1 MTTAEKEFVDV
12 LDAVK
17 SIVPTLRENGQLAE
31 QQRWIPDENLQLL
44 DKAGVFRLVTERRHG
59 GLDASIAQQCAV
71 LAEIGRGCPSTA
83 WVSTVWLASSWVARG
98 HSAQAKEE
106 IWSTPSV
113 RVSGV
118 FSPFPT
124 ATLTP
129 VDGGYL
135 LNGFWKFNT
144 GCRGADWN
152 GMSATL
158 TLPDGTTEEMATIV
172 PIGEFEFADDWNV
185 SSVAATGSSTTTAKD
200 IFVPAHRVQKLHVL
214 LEGADSRSEPGK
226 TDRNYSLG
234 EFAVAQAVGTFIGIA
249 KGALELFME
258 RLPGRGIAY
267 TAWTEQSKHPFTQIQ
282 VGTVSAKIAAAEGLS
297 AGVNELVQR
306 RADEGVELTAL
317 EKGKVRGDSAYAMQ
331 LAREAVEILY
341 NASGAT
347 GIQLSV
353 PLQRFHR
360 DIQGLSLHGLGLLST
375 NMEIYGRAVLGLD
388 ADGAF

>member
-1 MTTAEKEFVDV
+1 MTTAETEFADV
-12 LDAVK
+12 LEAVRGV
-17 SIVPTLRENGQLAE
+17 VPTLRENGRQAE
-31 QQRWIPDENLQLL
+31 QQRWIPEENLQLL
-44 DKAGVFRLVTERRHG
+44 DKAGVFRLATERRHG
-59 GLDASIAQQCAV
+59 GLDASLAQQVEV
-71 LAEIGRGCPSTA
+71 LAEIARGCPSTG
-83 WVSTVWLASSWVARG
+83 WVSAVWLASSWVARG
-98 HSAQAKEE
+98 HSPEAKEE
-106 IWSTPSV
+106 IFATPSV

-118 FSPFPT
+118 FSPVPT

-135 LNGFWKFNT
+135 LNGTWKFNT

-158 TLPDGTTEEMATIV
+158 TLPDGTAEEMATIV
-172 PIGEFEFADDWNV
+172 PISEFEFADDWHV

-200 IFVPAHRVQKLHVL
+200 VFVPTHRVQKLGVVMAGV
-214 LEGADSRSEPGK
+214 ESRSQPGR
-226 TDRNYSLG
+226 TDRDYSLG
-234 EFAVAQAVGTFIGIA
+234 EFAVAQAVGVFLGIA
-249 KGALELFME
+249 QGALELFLE

-267 TAWTEQSKHPFTQIQ
+267 TAWSKQSEHPYTQIQ
-282 VGTVSAKIAAAEGLS
+282 VGTVAAKIAAARGLS
-297 AGVNELVQR
+297 AEVNDLVQR
-306 RADEGVELTAL
+306 RADEGVELSVV

-331 LAREAVEILY
+331 LTREAVEILY

-360 DIQGLSLHGLGLLST
+360 DIQGLSLHGLSLLST
-375 NMEIYGRAVLGLD
+375 NMEIYGRALLGLD